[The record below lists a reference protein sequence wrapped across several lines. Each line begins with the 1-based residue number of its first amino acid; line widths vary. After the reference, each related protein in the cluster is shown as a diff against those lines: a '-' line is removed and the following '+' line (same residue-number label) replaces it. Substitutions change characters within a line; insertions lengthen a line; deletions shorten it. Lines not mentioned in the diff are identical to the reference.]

1 MIDFYLFELAVF
13 GQIEEKV
20 ATTSGLAI
28 VELVRLADPI
38 VKLTILILLLFSV
51 FSWAIMAYKY
61 LSLTRARGSIFE
73 FSRKFWG
80 ISNAQELKMLIS
92 REANSAARVVVS
104 ALKAKEKT
112 QANPSSAAVERAVRQ
127 TILEELS
134 AMERFIPFLA
144 TVGNVSPFVGLFG
157 TVWGIMHSFH
167 DIGKMGTASLAIVA
181 PGISEALIATAI
193 GLFAAIPA
201 VMGYNYFVNKIGVIA
216 TELEGFGTDLI
227 NSLSSGDFFLR

>member
-1 MIDFYLFELAVF
+1 MINLYLLELAIF

-51 FSWAIMAYKY
+51 FSWAVMAYKY

-112 QANPSSAAVERAVRQ
+112 GANPSTAAAAAVLGLAPVFSFAFSADTTTRAAEFASREISIFNSCAFEIPQNFLENSNIEPRALVRDRY
-127 TILEELS
+127 L
-134 AMERFIPFLA
+134 
-144 TVGNVSPFVGLFG
+144 
-157 TVWGIMHSFH
+157 
-167 DIGKMGTASLAIVA
+167 
-181 PGISEALIATAI
+181 
-193 GLFAAIPA
+193 
-201 VMGYNYFVNKIGVIA
+201 
-216 TELEGFGTDLI
+216 
-227 NSLSSGDFFLR
+227 

>member
-1 MIDFYLFELAVF
+1 MLKLYLFELSILS
-13 GQIEEKV
+13 QLEEKV
-20 ATTSGLAI
+20 SATSGLAI
-28 VELVRLADPI
+28 IELIRQADPI

-51 FSWAIMAYKY
+51 FSWAVMAYKY
-61 LSLTRARGSIFE
+61 ISLSRARGSMFE

-80 ISNAQELKMLIS
+80 ISSAQELKMLIS

-104 ALKAKEKT
+104 ALKAKEK
-112 QANPSSAAVERAVRQ
+112 AKNPSSAAVERAVRQ
-127 TILEELS
+127 TILEEIS
-134 AMERFIPFLA
+134 AMERFVPLLA

-167 DIGKMGTASLAIVA
+167 EIGKMGTASLAVVA

-201 VMGYNYFVNKIGVIA
+201 VIGYNYFVNKIRVIA

-227 NSLSSGDFFLR
+227 NSFTSGDFFLR